1 MFVLWSE
8 AYQIFIKILNF
19 RKTSSNGTGKN
30 LVRRFSPIQLYILW
44 GRGRKELG
52 DYIYI
57 GNQPVRW
64 VNILISTPVFSVQAN
79 VLGVTRPS
87 FTKTRL

>member
-52 DYIYI
+52 DYIYRKSASSM
-57 GNQPVRW
+57 GEHFDLN
-64 VNILISTPVFSVQAN
+64 
-79 VLGVTRPS
+79 PS
-87 FTKTRL
+87 LFCAG